1 MTANAAGRVKL
12 VVLTLLS
19 YKISSNIYN
28 YLLHN
33 SVRDNCL
40 LEFEKNEGRIAIT
53 DLTTRIDGWMMEAET
68 PRRWIR
74 RPESRP
80 PDGNDD
86 GATELDAG
94 AEIDVG
100 SGRPTGAQ
108 EVEESRTPVADL
120 GRQDGAAELTLTE
133 IDAGSGARGQR
144 SGGGHRRVGSGRW

>member
-1 MTANAAGRVKL
+1 M
-12 VVLTLLS
+12 
-19 YKISSNIYN
+19 
-28 YLLHN
+28 H
-33 SVRDNCL
+33 DNCL
-40 LEFEKNEGRIAIT
+40 LEFEKNEGGIAIT
-53 DLTTRIDGWMMEAET
+53 DLTTRIYGWMEAET

-108 EVEESRTPVADL
+108 EVEESRN
-120 GRQDGAAELTLTE
+120 
-133 IDAGSGARGQR
+133 AGLSG
-144 SGGGHRRVGSGRW
+144 